1 MIIKHYLHKWLLTFF
16 ICLYL
21 TAVASCGC
29 GNHDTKVGN
38 VNYNNYNSL
47 FNDMN
52 GVQLHAAQRFGIEPV
67 EDRDYEFNKD
77 ERLVKVHSC
86 DAFKVD
92 DLDYSVPYLTKGASA
107 LLTKIGET
115 FRKRLKEEKLPD
127 CRLIVTSLLRTK
139 DDVRRL
145 QGVNA
150 NASSN
155 STHCYATTFDI
166 TYQRFDGGSKSSGE
180 RYIEILSDVLQDL
193 RKQGR
198 CYVRFETNQ
207 HCFHITSRK

>member
-1 MIIKHYLHKWLLTFF
+1 MTVKQHLHTWLLPLLFF
-16 ICLYL
+16 LCL
-21 TAVASCGC
+21 AVAVGCSCGE
-29 GNHDTKVGN
+29 TKDGN
-38 VNYNNYNSL
+38 VNYNKYNSL

-52 GVQLHAAQRFGIEPV
+52 GTQLKAAQRFGIKPV
-67 EDRDYEFNKD
+67 DDRNYAFHDDK
-77 ERLVKVHSC
+77 RLVKVSTCAAYKIDKLTH
-86 DAFKVD
+86 
-92 DLDYSVPYLTKGASA
+92 SVPYLTKGASA

-115 FRKRLKEEKLPD
+115 LRKRLKEEKLPD

-139 DDVRRL
+139 ADVRRL

-166 TYQRFDGGSKSSGE
+166 TYQRFDGVSKSSGE

>member
-1 MIIKHYLHKWLLTFF
+1 MTVKQQLHTWLLPLLFF
-16 ICLYL
+16 LSL
-21 TAVASCGC
+21 AVVAGCSCGE
-29 GNHDTKVGN
+29 TKVSK
-38 VNYNNYNSL
+38 VNYNKYNSL

-52 GVQLHAAQRFGIEPV
+52 GTQLKAAQRFGIVPV
-67 EDRDYEFNKD
+67 DDRSYAFDDDK
-77 ERLVKVHSC
+77 RLVKVSSC
-86 DAFKVD
+86 DAYKVD

-107 LLTKIGET
+107 LLRTIGEN
-115 FRKRLKEEKLPD
+115 FRKRLDQEGLSD

-166 TYQRFDGGSKSSGE
+166 TYQRFDGGRKSSGE